1 MAKSQGQPD
10 NESFKEQRDILK
22 EINAELGKQ
31 INSVRDASKA
41 YTTLENVARQL
52 QNSEED
58 ITKLNEKQLESLK
71 QRTAEAVRELKQSAE
86 RIQQEKGIN
95 NLNNISKKI
104 KKSLSSEEKAI
115 LAAAQQKFETEE
127 KFLNTVENELDE
139 YKKVNKQLGI
149 MGGALKGLS
158 KIPIV
163 GDIFDAEQALESA
176 REKTKETK
184 SGVQGIGAAF
194 KNIGTQIKEGMLN
207 PSNMV
212 LGAMTFLIDTFIQL
226 DKSAGEFAKSQNMT
240 YQDALKARESY
251 SSMAASSGDL
261 SLNAKNL
268 METQTAI
275 GEQLGTNAKL
285 NEADLKTF
293 TKLREQAGFTNE
305 ELMGIQ
311 QLSLVNGK
319 SLEQNTKEI
328 LGGAK
333 AFASRNKLVVN
344 EKQVLKEVSKA
355 SAALKLSLG
364 GSTKA
369 IAESVVQAK
378 KFGLTLE
385 QTEKMSQSLLN
396 FEDSIESELSAELIT
411 GKDLNLERARGL
423 ALNGKTAEAAAEIAA
438 QVGSSAEFGKMNV
451 IQQEAIAKAIGMERN
466 ELAQSLI
473 DKEALAKI
481 GFKDAEAAKAK
492 YEELRKTMTAEEA
505 AAALGDEELAKQY
518 EQQSNAEKFAQT
530 MEHVKEIFVSIV
542 DGPLGAILNGLSE
555 MLKSTKVIYTITG
568 LLAGVYAGKMVG
580 GIVQTIAKIA
590 AMTAANT
597 ANAAAA
603 TAGAT
608 AMSFGAII
616 PIILAGVGAVA
627 GLIASFTADDL
638 MSAPPGYGKRTLV
651 GPEGAIQLNDKDTVI
666 AGTNLF
672 GNDVKSEP
680 GKPTQFSGKGEYK
693 LNGDS
698 SAVVNA
704 IAELRRDV
712 NALANRPINVAIDG
726 KKVIEATTGAQ
737 PNTTGDESRKNS
749 YQIS

>member
-1 MAKSQGQPD
+1 MAKQQPD
-10 NESFKEQRDILK
+10 NESFKEQRDILR

-41 YTTLENVARQL
+41 YSTLENIARQL

-71 QRTAEAVRELKQSAE
+71 QRTSKAVRELKQSAE
-86 RIQQEKGIN
+86 RIQKEKGIN

-104 KKSLSSEEKAI
+104 KKQLSSEEQAI
-115 LAAAQQKFETEE
+115 LNAAQQRFEVEE
-127 KFLNTVENELDE
+127 KFLANVDKELENQ
-139 YKKVNKQLGI
+139 KQINKQLGI
-149 MGGALKGLS
+149 MGGTLKGIS
-158 KIPIV
+158 KIPIL
-163 GDIFDAEQALESA
+163 GDVFDAEQALEAA

-194 KNIGTQIKEGMLN
+194 KNIGSQIKEGMLN

-212 LGAMTFLIDTFIQL
+212 LGAITFLVSTFKTL
-226 DKSAGEFAKSQNMT
+226 DEAAGDFAKSQNMT

-251 SSMAASSGDL
+251 SSIARSSMDM
-261 SLNAKNL
+261 SLNARNL

-311 QLSLVNGK
+311 QLSLANGK
-319 SLEQNTKEI
+319 SLEQNTQEI

-333 AFASRNKLVVN
+333 AFAAQNKVAIN
-344 EKQVLKEVSKA
+344 EKQVLKEVSKSSA
-355 SAALKLSLG
+355 SLKLSLG

-369 IAESVVQAK
+369 IAEAVVQAK

-396 FEDSIESELSAELIT
+396 FEDSIESELSAELLT

-505 AAALGDEELAKQY
+505 AAELGDAELAKQY

-530 MEHVKEIFVSIV
+530 MEHVKEIFISIV
-542 DGPLGAILNGLSE
+542 DGPLGQILTVISDVLSNTTALYSILGGLGGLMIAKLIPAFGKLGALMRLAKMQGIGSAIISIIKGAWESLGGLP
-555 MLKSTKVIYTITG
+555 VVG
-568 LLAGVYAGKMVG
+568 PVLAGAAIAG
-580 GIVQTIAKIA
+580 GIALVNNYK
-590 AMTAANT
+590 
-597 ANAAAA
+597 
-603 TAGAT
+603 
-608 AMSFGAII
+608 
-616 PIILAGVGAVA
+616 
-627 GLIASFTADDL
+627 ADD
-638 MSAPPGYGKRTLV
+638 MVSPAPGGGGYGKRTLF
-651 GPEGAIQLNDKDTVI
+651 GPEGAIKFNDKDTIV
-666 AGTNLF
+666 AGTDLGGKNSSSST
-672 GNDVKSEP
+672 KSSIDM
-680 GKPTQFSGKGEYK
+680 SG
-693 LNGDS
+693 
-698 SAVVNA
+698 VVNA
-704 IAELRRDV
+704 LNELRRDV

>member
-1 MAKSQGQPD
+1 MPGPQIQPD

-115 LAAAQQKFETEE
+115 IAAAQQKFETEE

-163 GDIFDAEQALESA
+163 GDIFDAEQALEAA

-212 LGAMTFLIDTFIQL
+212 LGAMTFLIDTFVKL

-251 SSMAASSGDL
+251 SSMARSSMDM
-261 SLNAKNL
+261 SLNARNL
-268 METQTAI
+268 METQTAV

-293 TKLREQAGFTNE
+293 TKLREQAGYTNE

-311 QLSLVNGK
+311 QLSLANGK

-396 FEDSIESELSAELIT
+396 FEDSIESELSAELLT

-423 ALNGKTAEAAAEIAA
+423 ALNGKTAEAAAEIAS

-505 AAALGDEELAKQY
+505 AAELGDDELAKQY

-530 MEHVKEIFVSIV
+530 MEHVKEIFISIV
-542 DGPLGAILNGLSE
+542 DGPLGQILTVISEVLSNTTA
-555 MLKSTKVIYTITG
+555 LYTILGG
-568 LLAGVYAGKMVG
+568 LGGLMIAKLLPAFGKLGTLMKLAKMQGIGSAIISIIKGAWESLGGLPVVGPVLAGAAIAG
-580 GIVQTIAKIA
+580 GIALVNSYK
-590 AMTAANT
+590 
-597 ANAAAA
+597 
-603 TAGAT
+603 
-608 AMSFGAII
+608 
-616 PIILAGVGAVA
+616 
-627 GLIASFTADDL
+627 ADD
-638 MSAPPGYGKRTLV
+638 MVSPSQGSGGYGKRTLF
-651 GPEGAIQLNDKDTVI
+651 GPEGAIQFNDKDTIV
-666 AGTNLF
+666 AGTDL
-672 GNDVKSEP
+672 G
-680 GKPTQFSGKGEYK
+680 SGKKQNSTTSAGV
-693 LNGDS
+693 DM

-712 NALANRPINVAIDG
+712 NALANRPINVSIDG
-726 KKVIEATTGAQ
+726 KKVIEATTGNQ
-737 PNTTGDESRKNS
+737 PNTVGDESRKNS

>member
-163 GDIFDAEQALESA
+163 GDIFDAEQALEAA

-212 LGAMTFLIDTFIQL
+212 LGAVTFLVDTFKTL

-251 SSMAASSGDL
+251 SSMAVSSGDL
-261 SLNAKNL
+261 ALNAQNQ
-268 METQTAI
+268 METQMAI

-285 NEADLKTF
+285 NKEDVKTF

-355 SAALKLSLG
+355 SASLKLSLG

-369 IAESVVQAK
+369 VAEAVVQAK

-396 FEDSIESELSAELIT
+396 FEESIESELSAELIT

-423 ALNGKTAEAAAEIAA
+423 ALNGKTAEAAAEIAS
-438 QVGSSAEFGKMNV
+438 QIGSSAEFGKMNV
-451 IQQEAIAKAIGMERN
+451 IQQEAIAKAVGMERN

-473 DKEALAKI
+473 DKEAFAKI
-481 GFKDAEAAKAK
+481 GVKDAEAAKAK
-492 YEELRKTMTAEEA
+492 YDTLRKTMTAEEA
-505 AAALGDEELAKQY
+505 ALELGNKELGIQY
-518 EQQSNAEKFAQT
+518 EQQSNAEKFSQA

-542 DGPLGAILNGLSE
+542 DGPLGQ
-555 MLKSTKVIYTITG
+555 MLTVISNVLGNTTALYTILGG
-568 LLAGVYAGKMVG
+568 LGGLMTAKLLPAFGKLGALMRLAKMQGIGAAIVSIIKGAWESLGGLPVVGPVLAGAAIAG
-580 GIVQTIAKIA
+580 GIALVNSYK
-590 AMTAANT
+590 
-597 ANAAAA
+597 
-603 TAGAT
+603 
-608 AMSFGAII
+608 
-616 PIILAGVGAVA
+616 
-627 GLIASFTADDL
+627 ADD
-638 MSAPPGYGKRTLV
+638 MVSPSQGSGGYGKRTLF
-651 GPEGAIQLNDKDTVI
+651 GPEGAIQFNDKDTIV
-666 AGTNLF
+666 AGTDL
-672 GNDVKSEP
+672 GG
-680 GKPTQFSGKGEYK
+680 GKKQTSPASTGI
-693 LNGDS
+693 DM

-704 IAELRRDV
+704 ISELRRDV

-749 YQIS
+749 YQMS

>member
-71 QRTAEAVRELKQSAE
+71 QRTKEAVRELAESAK

-95 NLNNISKKI
+95 DLNNISKKI
-104 KKSLSSEEKAI
+104 KKDLSSEEQAI
-115 LAAAQQKFETEE
+115 LSAAQQKFETEE
-127 KFLNTVENELDE
+127 KFLKNVENELDT
-139 YKKVNKQLGI
+139 YKKVNKQLGV

-212 LGAMTFLIDTFIQL
+212 LGAMTFLIDTFVKL

-261 SLNAKNL
+261 ALNASNL

-608 AMSFGAII
+608 AISFGAII

>member
-1 MAKSQGQPD
+1 MPGPQIQPD

-71 QRTAEAVRELKQSAE
+71 QRTKEAVRELAESAK

-95 NLNNISKKI
+95 DLNNLSKKI
-104 KKSLSSEEKAI
+104 KKDLSSEEQAI
-115 LAAAQQKFETEE
+115 LSAAQQKFETEE
-127 KFLNTVENELDE
+127 KFLKNVENELDT

-163 GDIFDAEQALESA
+163 GDIFDAEQALEAA

-212 LGAMTFLIDTFIQL
+212 LGAITFLVDTFKTL

-251 SSMAASSGDL
+251 SSMARSSMDT
-261 SLNAKNL
+261 SLNARNL

-293 TKLREQAGFTNE
+293 TKLRDQAGYTNE

-319 SLEQNTKEI
+319 SLAQNTKEI

-333 AFASRNKLVVN
+333 AFAARNKLVVN

-369 IAESVVQAK
+369 VAEAVVQAK

-396 FEDSIESELSAELIT
+396 FEDSIESELSAELLT

-423 ALNGKTAEAAAEIAA
+423 ALNGKTAEAAAEIAS

-451 IQQEAIAKAIGMERN
+451 IQQEAIAKAIGMERD
-466 ELAQSLI
+466 ELAKSLI

-492 YEELRKTMTAEEA
+492 YDELRKTMTAEEA
-505 AAALGDEELAKQY
+505 AAELGDKELAKQY

-530 MEHVKEIFVSIV
+530 MEHVKEIFISIV
-542 DGPLGAILNGLSE
+542 DGPLGQILTLISNVLSSSTALYSILGGLGGLMIAKLIPAFGKLGALMRLAKMQGIGAAIVSIIKGAWESLGGLP
-555 MLKSTKVIYTITG
+555 VVG
-568 LLAGVYAGKMVG
+568 PVLAGAAIAG
-580 GIVQTIAKIA
+580 GIALVNSYK
-590 AMTAANT
+590 
-597 ANAAAA
+597 
-603 TAGAT
+603 
-608 AMSFGAII
+608 
-616 PIILAGVGAVA
+616 
-627 GLIASFTADDL
+627 ADD
-638 MSAPPGYGKRTLV
+638 MVSPSPGGGGYGKRTLF
-651 GPEGAIQLNDKDTVI
+651 GPEGAIQFNDKDTIV
-666 AGTNLF
+666 AGTDL
-672 GNDVKSEP
+672 GG
-680 GKPTQFSGKGEYK
+680 GKKQSTPTSSGV
-693 LNGDS
+693 DM

-704 IAELRRDV
+704 ISELRRDV
-712 NALANRPINVAIDG
+712 NALANRPVNVSIDG
-726 KKVIEATTGAQ
+726 KKVIEATTGNQ
-737 PNTTGDESRKNS
+737 PNTVGDESRKNS
-749 YQIS
+749 YQMS

>member
-1 MAKSQGQPD
+1 MPGPQIQPD

-71 QRTAEAVRELKQSAE
+71 QRTKEAVRELAESAK

-95 NLNNISKKI
+95 DLNNISKKI
-104 KKSLSSEEKAI
+104 KKDLSSEEQAI
-115 LAAAQQKFETEE
+115 LSAAQQKFETEE
-127 KFLNTVENELDE
+127 KFLKNVENELDT

-163 GDIFDAEQALESA
+163 GDIFDAEQALEAA

-212 LGAMTFLIDTFIQL
+212 LGAVTFLVDTFKTL

-251 SSMAASSGDL
+251 SSMARSSMDT
-261 SLNAKNL
+261 SLNARNL

-293 TKLREQAGFTNE
+293 TKLRDQAGYTNE

-319 SLEQNTKEI
+319 SLAQNTKEI

-333 AFASRNKLVVN
+333 AFAARNKLVVN

-355 SAALKLSLG
+355 SASLKLSLG

-369 IAESVVQAK
+369 VAEAVVQAK

-396 FEDSIESELSAELIT
+396 FEDSIESELSAELLT

-423 ALNGKTAEAAAEIAA
+423 ALNGKTAEAAAEIAS

-492 YEELRKTMTAEEA
+492 YDELRKTMTAEEA
-505 AAALGDEELAKQY
+505 AAELGDKELAKQY

-530 MEHVKEIFVSIV
+530 MEHVKEIFISIV
-542 DGPLGAILNGLSE
+542 DGPLGQILTLISNVLSSSTALYSILGGLGGLMIAKLIPAFGKLGALMRLAKMQGIGAAIVSIIKGAWESLGGLP
-555 MLKSTKVIYTITG
+555 VVG
-568 LLAGVYAGKMVG
+568 PVLAGAAIAG
-580 GIVQTIAKIA
+580 GIALVNSYK
-590 AMTAANT
+590 
-597 ANAAAA
+597 
-603 TAGAT
+603 
-608 AMSFGAII
+608 
-616 PIILAGVGAVA
+616 
-627 GLIASFTADDL
+627 ADD
-638 MSAPPGYGKRTLV
+638 MVSPSPGGGGYGKRTLF
-651 GPEGAIQLNDKDTVI
+651 GPEGAIQFNDKDTIV
-666 AGTNLF
+666 AGTDL
-672 GNDVKSEP
+672 GG
-680 GKPTQFSGKGEYK
+680 GKKQSTPTSSGV
-693 LNGDS
+693 DM

-704 IAELRRDV
+704 IYELRRDV
-712 NALANRPINVAIDG
+712 NALANRPINVSIDG
-726 KKVIEATTGAQ
+726 KKVIEATTGNQ
-737 PNTTGDESRKNS
+737 PNTVGDESRKNS
-749 YQIS
+749 YQMS

>member
-71 QRTAEAVRELKQSAE
+71 QRTKEAVRELAESAK

-95 NLNNISKKI
+95 DLNNISKKI
-104 KKSLSSEEKAI
+104 KKDLSSEEQAI
-115 LAAAQQKFETEE
+115 LSAAQQKFETEE
-127 KFLNTVENELDE
+127 KFLKNVENELDT
-139 YKKVNKQLGI
+139 YKKVNKQLGV

-212 LGAMTFLIDTFIQL
+212 LGAMTFLIDTFVKL

-261 SLNAKNL
+261 ALNASNL

-505 AAALGDEELAKQY
+505 AAALGDAELAKQY
-518 EQQSNAEKFAQT
+518 EQQSLYPRFC
-530 MEHVKEIFVSIV
+530 
-542 DGPLGAILNGLSE
+542 GLNCS
-555 MLKSTKVIYTITG
+555 
-568 LLAGVYAGKMVG
+568 
-580 GIVQTIAKIA
+580 
-590 AMTAANT
+590 
-597 ANAAAA
+597 
-603 TAGAT
+603 
-608 AMSFGAII
+608 
-616 PIILAGVGAVA
+616 
-627 GLIASFTADDL
+627 
-638 MSAPPGYGKRTLV
+638 GKRTAWNVSLYLFSF
-651 GPEGAIQLNDKDTVI
+651 PQTIQ
-666 AGTNLF
+666 
-672 GNDVKSEP
+672 
-680 GKPTQFSGKGEYK
+680 
-693 LNGDS
+693 
-698 SAVVNA
+698 
-704 IAELRRDV
+704 
-712 NALANRPINVAIDG
+712 
-726 KKVIEATTGAQ
+726 
-737 PNTTGDESRKNS
+737 
-749 YQIS
+749 

>member
-1 MAKSQGQPD
+1 MAKQQPD
-10 NESFKEQRDILK
+10 NESFKEQRDILR

-41 YTTLENVARQL
+41 YSTLENIARQL

-71 QRTAEAVRELKQSAE
+71 QRTSEAVRELKQSAE
-86 RIQQEKGIN
+86 RIQKEKGIN
-95 NLNNISKKI
+95 NLNNINKKI
-104 KKSLSSEEKAI
+104 KKQLSSEEQAI
-115 LAAAQQKFETEE
+115 LNAAQQKFEVEE
-127 KFLNTVENELDE
+127 KFLANVDKELENQ
-139 YKKVNKQLGI
+139 KQINKQLGI
-149 MGGALKGLS
+149 MGGTLKGIS
-158 KIPIV
+158 KIPIL
-163 GDIFDAEQALESA
+163 GDVFDAEQALEAA

-194 KNIGTQIKEGMLN
+194 KNIGSQIKEGMLN

-212 LGAMTFLIDTFIQL
+212 LGAITFLVSTFKTL
-226 DKSAGEFAKSQNMT
+226 DEAAGDFAKSQNMT

-251 SSMAASSGDL
+251 SSMARSSMDT
-261 SLNAKNL
+261 SLNARNL

-311 QLSLVNGK
+311 QLSLSNGK

-333 AFASRNKLVVN
+333 AFAAQNKIVVN
-344 EKQVLKEVSKA
+344 EKQVLKEVTKS

-369 IAESVVQAK
+369 IAEAVVQAK

-396 FEDSIESELSAELIT
+396 FEDSIESELSAELLT

-505 AAALGDEELAKQY
+505 AAALGDAELAKQY

-542 DGPLGAILNGLSE
+542 DGPLGQILTVISDILSNTTALYSILGGLGGLMIAKLIPAFGKLGALMRLAKMQGIGSAIISIIKGAWESLGGLP
-555 MLKSTKVIYTITG
+555 VVG
-568 LLAGVYAGKMVG
+568 PVLAGAAIAG
-580 GIVQTIAKIA
+580 GIALVNSYK
-590 AMTAANT
+590 
-597 ANAAAA
+597 
-603 TAGAT
+603 
-608 AMSFGAII
+608 
-616 PIILAGVGAVA
+616 
-627 GLIASFTADDL
+627 ADD
-638 MSAPPGYGKRTLV
+638 MVSPAPGGGGYGKRTLF
-651 GPEGAIQLNDKDTVI
+651 GPEGAIQFNDKDTIV
-666 AGTNLF
+666 AGTDL
-672 GNDVKSEP
+672 G
-680 GKPTQFSGKGEYK
+680 GKKESSPTRSTI
-693 LNGDS
+693 DM

-704 IAELRRDV
+704 ISELRRDV
-712 NALANRPINVAIDG
+712 NALANRPVNVSIDG

-737 PNTTGDESRKNS
+737 PNTAGDESRKNS

>member
-163 GDIFDAEQALESA
+163 GDIFDAEQALEAA

-212 LGAMTFLIDTFIQL
+212 LGAVTFLVDTFKTL

-251 SSMAASSGDL
+251 SSMAVSSGDL
-261 SLNAKNL
+261 ALNAQNQ
-268 METQTAI
+268 METQMAI

-285 NEADLKTF
+285 NKEDVKTF

-333 AFASRNKLVVN
+333 AFAARNKLVVN

-355 SAALKLSLG
+355 SASLKLSLG

-369 IAESVVQAK
+369 VAEAVVQAK

-396 FEDSIESELSAELIT
+396 FEESIESELSAELIT

-423 ALNGKTAEAAAEIAA
+423 ALNGKTAEAAAEIAS
-438 QVGSSAEFGKMNV
+438 QIGSSAEFGKMNV
-451 IQQEAIAKAIGMERN
+451 IQQEAIAKAVGMERN

-473 DKEALAKI
+473 DKEAFAKI
-481 GFKDAEAAKAK
+481 GVKDAEAAKAK
-492 YEELRKTMTAEEA
+492 YDTLRKTMTAEEA
-505 AAALGDEELAKQY
+505 ALELGNKELGIQY
-518 EQQSNAEKFAQT
+518 EQQSNAEKFSQA

-542 DGPLGAILNGLSE
+542 DGPLGQ
-555 MLKSTKVIYTITG
+555 MLTVISNVLGNTTALYTILGG
-568 LLAGVYAGKMVG
+568 LGGLMAAKLLPAFGKLGALMRLAKMQGIGAAIVSIIKGAWESLGGLPVVGPVLAG
-580 GIVQTIAKIA
+580 A
-590 AMTAANT
+590 A
-597 ANAAAA
+597 
-603 TAGAT
+603 
-608 AMSFGAII
+608 
-616 PIILAGVGAVA
+616 
-627 GLIASFTADDL
+627 IASGIALINSYKADD
-638 MSAPPGYGKRTLV
+638 MVSPSQGSGGYGKRTLF
-651 GPEGAIQLNDKDTVI
+651 GPEGAIQFNDKDTIV
-666 AGTNLF
+666 AGTDL
-672 GNDVKSEP
+672 GG
-680 GKPTQFSGKGEYK
+680 GKKQTSPTSTGI
-693 LNGDS
+693 DM

-704 IAELRRDV
+704 IYELRRDV

-749 YQIS
+749 YQMS

>member
-1 MAKSQGQPD
+1 MPGPQIQPD

-71 QRTAEAVRELKQSAE
+71 QRTKEAVRELAESAK

-95 NLNNISKKI
+95 DLNNISKKI
-104 KKSLSSEEKAI
+104 KKDLSSEEQAI
-115 LAAAQQKFETEE
+115 LSAAQQKFETEE
-127 KFLNTVENELDE
+127 KFLKNVENELDT

-163 GDIFDAEQALESA
+163 GDIFDAEQALEAA

-212 LGAMTFLIDTFIQL
+212 LGAITFLVDTFKTL

-251 SSMAASSGDL
+251 SSMARSSMDT
-261 SLNAKNL
+261 SLNARNL

-293 TKLREQAGFTNE
+293 TKLREQAGYTNE

-319 SLEQNTKEI
+319 SLAQNTKEI

-333 AFASRNKLVVN
+333 AFAARNKLVVN

-369 IAESVVQAK
+369 VAEAVVQAK

-396 FEDSIESELSAELIT
+396 FEDSIESELSAELLT

-423 ALNGKTAEAAAEIAA
+423 ALNGKTAEAAAEIAS

-451 IQQEAIAKAIGMERN
+451 IQQEAIAKAIGMERD
-466 ELAQSLI
+466 ELAKSLI

-492 YEELRKTMTAEEA
+492 YDELRKTMTAEEA
-505 AAALGDEELAKQY
+505 AAELGDKELAKQY

-530 MEHVKEIFVSIV
+530 MEHVKEIFISIV
-542 DGPLGAILNGLSE
+542 DGPLGQILTLISNVLSSSTALYSILGGLGGLMIAKLIPAFGKLGALMRLAKMQGIGAAIVSIIKGAWESLGGLP
-555 MLKSTKVIYTITG
+555 VVG
-568 LLAGVYAGKMVG
+568 PVLAGAAIAG
-580 GIVQTIAKIA
+580 GIALVNSYK
-590 AMTAANT
+590 
-597 ANAAAA
+597 
-603 TAGAT
+603 
-608 AMSFGAII
+608 
-616 PIILAGVGAVA
+616 
-627 GLIASFTADDL
+627 ADD
-638 MSAPPGYGKRTLV
+638 MVSPSPGGGGYGKRTLF
-651 GPEGAIQLNDKDTVI
+651 GPEGAIQFNDKDTIV
-666 AGTNLF
+666 AGTDL
-672 GNDVKSEP
+672 GG
-680 GKPTQFSGKGEYK
+680 GKKQSTPTSSGV
-693 LNGDS
+693 DM

-704 IAELRRDV
+704 ISELRRDV
-712 NALANRPINVAIDG
+712 NALANRPVNVSIDG
-726 KKVIEATTGAQ
+726 KKVIEATTGNQ
-737 PNTTGDESRKNS
+737 PNTVGDESRKNS
-749 YQIS
+749 YQMS

>member
-1 MAKSQGQPD
+1 MPGPQIQPD

-71 QRTAEAVRELKQSAE
+71 QRTKEAVRELAESAK

-95 NLNNISKKI
+95 DLNNISKKI
-104 KKSLSSEEKAI
+104 KKDLSSKEQAI
-115 LAAAQQKFETEE
+115 LSAAQQKFETEE
-127 KFLNTVENELDE
+127 KFLKNVENELDT

-163 GDIFDAEQALESA
+163 GDIFDAEQALEAA

-212 LGAMTFLIDTFIQL
+212 LGAVTFLVDTFKTL

-251 SSMAASSGDL
+251 SSMARSSMDT
-261 SLNAKNL
+261 SLNARNL

-293 TKLREQAGFTNE
+293 TKLRDQAGYTNE

-319 SLEQNTKEI
+319 SLAQNTKEI

-333 AFASRNKLVVN
+333 AFAARNKLVVN

-355 SAALKLSLG
+355 SASLKLSLG

-369 IAESVVQAK
+369 VAEAVVQAK

-396 FEDSIESELSAELIT
+396 FEDSIESELSAELLT

-423 ALNGKTAEAAAEIAA
+423 ALNGKTAEAAAEIAS

-492 YEELRKTMTAEEA
+492 YDELRKTMTAEEA
-505 AAALGDEELAKQY
+505 AAELGDKELAKQY

-530 MEHVKEIFVSIV
+530 MEHVKEIFISIV
-542 DGPLGAILNGLSE
+542 DGPLGQILTVISDVLSSSTALYSILGGLGGLMLAKLIPAFGKLGALMRLAKMQGIGAAIVSIIKGAWESLGGLP
-555 MLKSTKVIYTITG
+555 VVG
-568 LLAGVYAGKMVG
+568 PVLAGAAIAG
-580 GIVQTIAKIA
+580 GIALVNSYK
-590 AMTAANT
+590 
-597 ANAAAA
+597 
-603 TAGAT
+603 
-608 AMSFGAII
+608 
-616 PIILAGVGAVA
+616 
-627 GLIASFTADDL
+627 ADD
-638 MSAPPGYGKRTLV
+638 MVSPSPGGGGYGKRTLF
-651 GPEGAIQLNDKDTVI
+651 GPEGAIQFNDKDTIV
-666 AGTNLF
+666 AGTDL
-672 GNDVKSEP
+672 GG
-680 GKPTQFSGKGEYK
+680 GKKQSTPTSSGV
-693 LNGDS
+693 DMS
-698 SAVVNA
+698 SVVNA
-704 IAELRRDV
+704 IYELRRDV
-712 NALANRPINVAIDG
+712 NALANRPINVSIDG
-726 KKVIEATTGAQ
+726 KKVIEATTGNQ
-737 PNTTGDESRKNS
+737 PNTVGDESRKNS
-749 YQIS
+749 YQMS